1 MPAPTSG
8 AGGAGLGRGQNVPV
22 RGKTC
27 AQHPASPLL
36 RKGSIGAPQ
45 LSRCI
50 SRIPWTKSLAS
61 RSALSLNICMYS
73 CRGGGIVASEMM
85 FFSSYCPFL
94 TTLLGRFNHDSSWF
108 LVVVVLL
115 SLLLAE
121 SLRAFGQEQRAS
133 LSCFCDLQTEGPML
147 FPLCVPPPTS
157 VCPSSSFVTM
167 TSSLSKETL
176 LAVSPVGNLCLGES
190 FLSGFRAFL
199 CLTPT
204 SQHLTQPC
212 RHPRAP
218 SSSAGPTSA
227 RPPPGAVLPSL
238 CSLRR
243 RTKGPLVLAQA
254 LGWVGISQ
262 HPALL
267 EVLDAGLCLSCLVP
281 QAALPP
287 RALSR
292 RESAEERGYAERIW
306 QEQH

>member
-1 MPAPTSG
+1 MCNSG
-8 AGGAGLGRGQNVPV
+8 NFD
-22 RGKTC
+22 KC
-27 AQHPASPLL
+27 H
-36 RKGSIGAPQ
+36 
-45 LSRCI
+45 
-50 SRIPWTKSLAS
+50 
-61 RSALSLNICMYS
+61 
-73 CRGGGIVASEMM
+73 
-85 FFSSYCPFL
+85 
-94 TTLLGRFNHDSSWF
+94 
-108 LVVVVLL
+108 LV
-115 SLLLAE
+115 
-121 SLRAFGQEQRAS
+121 
-133 LSCFCDLQTEGPML
+133 T
-147 FPLCVPPPTS
+147 TS
-157 VCPSSSFVTM
+157 VRHRTVPSSQKNPPCS
-167 TSSLSKETL
+167 
-176 LAVSPVGNLCLGES
+176 
-190 FLSGFRAFL
+190 
-199 CLTPT
+199 LTPT

-287 RALSR
+287 RAPSR